1 MLPALELAGLSISS
15 YFVFLSVGW
24 CVGGAI
30 FYRAARRE
38 GMSAESALSIMAGC
52 ALGATLGATLM
63 SALFVPWHEL
73 SARLAEGSAFIGRTV
88 IGGIAGG
95 IVGVEVCKKLIGH
108 ARSTGD
114 AFALAIPPGHAIGR
128 IGCLL
133 QGCCYGT
140 PTSLPWGVHYPSLSF
155 AHASHVAR
163 GLVPSTAAAS
173 LPVHPAPLYE
183 FAFDLGMW
191 CLLLVA
197 RPRLR
202 AQGSL
207 FRLYLTCYAAFRF
220 LAEFFRGDSLAP
232 SGFFLKP
239 VQVLLLLAMFAYGLR
254 LRASE
259 RAATARASA
268 AGLKKVET
276 PDELCDPT

>member
-1 MLPALELAGLSISS
+1 MLPVFELAGLSISS
-15 YFVFLSVGW
+15 YFVFMCVGW
-24 CVGGAI
+24 CVGGTI
-30 FYRAARRE
+30 FYRAARRD
-38 GMSAESALSIMAGC
+38 GMSAESALSVMAGC
-52 ALGATLGATLM
+52 AIGATLGATVM

-73 SARLAEGSAFIGRTV
+73 PARLAEGSAFFGRTV

-108 ARSTGD
+108 ARSTGN

-133 QGCCYGT
+133 QGCCFGT
-140 PTSLPWGVHYPSLSF
+140 PTSLPWGVRYPSLSF

-163 GLVPSTAAAS
+163 GVLPSAAATS

-183 FAFDLGMW
+183 FAFDLCLWG
-191 CLLLVA
+191 LLLVA
-197 RPRLR
+197 RSRLR
-202 AQGSL
+202 AEGSL
-207 FRLYLTCYAAFRF
+207 FRLYLTSYAAFRF
-220 LAEFFRGDSLAP
+220 LAEFFRGDSEAP

-239 VQVLLLLAMFAYGLR
+239 VQVLLLLAMVAYGLR

-259 RAATARASA
+259 RAAA
-268 AGLKKVET
+268 AGGPGT
-276 PDELCDPT
+276 DYQQNGDPRRIV